1 MEVRYNESTH
11 NRPWGER
18 PIDAPVV
25 PIDIAAYIQQL
36 NMEEAWQKNDRNS
49 ITVFKSDTFRVV
61 LVGLHKDAE
70 MEAHLSEGVINIQV
84 LEGKIK
90 FSTERES
97 IELGSRQM
105 VVLHERI
112 LHSVTAVEESF
123 FLLSI
128 AAEK

>member
-1 MEVRYNESTH
+1 MEIKYNDSTY

-18 PIDAPVV
+18 PIDAPMV

-36 NMEEAWQKNDRNS
+36 NMEEAWQKSDHNA
-49 ITVFKSDTFRVV
+49 ITIFKSDTFRLV
-61 LVGLHKDAE
+61 LVGMHKDAE
-70 MEAHLSEGVINIQV
+70 IETHLAEGIVSLQV

-90 FSTERES
+90 FSTERDAVD
-97 IELGSRQM
+97 LDARQM

-112 LHSVTAVEESF
+112 LHSVKALEESF

-128 AAEK
+128 AIEK